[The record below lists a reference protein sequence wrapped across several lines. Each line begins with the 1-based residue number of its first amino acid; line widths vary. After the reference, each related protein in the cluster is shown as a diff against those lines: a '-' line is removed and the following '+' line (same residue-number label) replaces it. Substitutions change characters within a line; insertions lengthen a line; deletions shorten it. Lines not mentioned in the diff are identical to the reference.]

1 MKKKCPLLLSDV
13 IKITLYRQIAWD
25 TLDVQHISLIEC
37 ILSCGEPMSIVGI
50 PSLADMIGPM
60 VDPQGES
67 FLTTKS

>member
-1 MKKKCPLLLSDV
+1 MYK
-13 IKITLYRQIAWD
+13 QIAWD
-25 TLDVQHISLIEC
+25 TLEVQHISLIEC
-37 ILSCGEPMSIVGI
+37 ILSCGAPMSTVGI